1 MLSLVMAIKS
11 YRIPVDINEH
21 IKKFPSAKEEL
32 KKKNIKEKMTPQLS
46 KSIKFTV
53 TSAACGILSEPV

>member
-1 MLSLVMAIKS
+1 MLCLVMAIKS

-32 KKKNIKEKMTPQLS
+32 KKNIKEKMTPQLS
-46 KSIKFTV
+46 KSIKFSDISSLWNT
-53 TSAACGILSEPV
+53 I

>member
-32 KKKNIKEKMTPQLS
+32 KKKI
-46 KSIKFTV
+46 
-53 TSAACGILSEPV
+53 

>member
-21 IKKFPSAKEEL
+21 VKKFPSAKEEL
-32 KKKNIKEKMTPQLS
+32 KKKNKRENDS
-46 KSIKFTV
+46 TV
-53 TSAACGILSEPV
+53 IQIH

>member
-11 YRIPVDINEH
+11 YTIPVDINEH

-32 KKKNIKEKMTPQLS
+32 KKNIKEKMTPQLS